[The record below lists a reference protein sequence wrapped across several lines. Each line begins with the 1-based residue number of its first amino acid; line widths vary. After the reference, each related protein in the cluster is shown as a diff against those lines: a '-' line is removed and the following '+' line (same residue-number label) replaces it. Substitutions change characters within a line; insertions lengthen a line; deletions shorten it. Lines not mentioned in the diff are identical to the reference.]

1 MALEEINSAILECTP
16 ETCDAYLCSKSI
28 KCGCLLNGIASSSQS
43 VCGNLWHKHWLVAFD
58 YGGNELLVCEATK
71 DRKKELIGRWSL
83 EEKTAVHNVYSYERH
98 LGEHTLPKA
107 RVEDVVKEMR
117 YMGKYHATENNCQK
131 WVTELLRRLR
141 IQAPPDQ
148 LDAEIVVGRAKP
160 AVITTIVGI
169 VLAGAVVIVKGTF
182 GVCS

>member
-16 ETCDAYLCSKSI
+16 
-28 KCGCLLNGIASSSQS
+28 GNS

-98 LGEHTLPKA
+98 LGEHRLPKA
-107 RVEDVVKEMR
+107 RVQDVVKEMR

-131 WVTELLRRLR
+131 WAMELLRRLR
-141 IQAPPDQ
+141 IQVPPDQ
-148 LDAEIVVGRAKP
+148 LDAETVVGSAKP
-160 AVITTIVGI
+160 AVITTIVGM
-169 VLAGAVVIVKGTF
+169 VLTGAVVIVKGTF

>member
-1 MALEEINSAILECTP
+1 MGKESSNQRGADPGERLPGHGRPA
-16 ETCDAYLCSKSI
+16 ETAQCKRSLPVPTANAAGTRSYQTT
-28 KCGCLLNGIASSSQS
+28 GR
-43 VCGNLWHKHWLVAFD
+43 
-58 YGGNELLVCEATK
+58 
-71 DRKKELIGRWSL
+71 DRLPAGR
-83 EEKTAVHNVYSYERH
+83 HNKRH

-107 RVEDVVKEMR
+107 RVQDVVKEMR

-131 WVTELLRRLR
+131 WVMELLRRLR
-141 IQAPPDQ
+141 MQAPPDQ
-148 LDAEIVVGRAKP
+148 LDAETVVGSAKP